1 MTAHDLT
8 VAHTAH
14 DAAPATARAPLAPKG
29 EGLGVRN
36 PVRLGVIDYLNV
48 APVYDWLRHPEW
60 RHDGGTDGMHLDDT
74 HAVGAHGMRPL
85 DRIEL
90 VAGVPSAMNAA
101 LAAGAIDVSNV
112 SSVAFGQH
120 AREWLLLPDLSVAA
134 HGRVASVLLFSRHP
148 EWSALD
154 GGSIAMTSDSAT
166 SVALVKLLCER
177 RYGIAP
183 RFVSRPP
190 DLDAMLAEHDAALL
204 IGDIALR
211 EGQARR
217 LVGGAVPYVFDL
229 ATEWQAWMG
238 LPFVF
243 SVWAA
248 RRDRAEPIR
257 DGGALDLLRTST
269 RWGLAHLDIIAAD
282 AARRLDLPIDTC
294 AAYLR
299 LLDYA
304 LGERDLLGLRAFLEM
319 AVPGF
324 AWEDVQWL

>member
-1 MTAHDLT
+1 MTMRDTIIPRADADLPPVT
-8 VAHTAH
+8 T
-14 DAAPATARAPLAPKG
+14 RASLSPQG
-29 EGLGVRN
+29 EGLGVRT

-60 RHDGGTDGMHLDDT
+60 RDGAGTDGAHSLDG
-74 HAVGAHGMRPL
+74 V
-85 DRIEL
+85 EL

-101 LAAGAIDVSNV
+101 LASGDIDVSNV
-112 SSVAFGQH
+112 SSVAFGQR

-134 HGRVASVLLFSRHP
+134 HGRVASVLLFSRHR

-177 RYGIAP
+177 RYGISP
-183 RFVSRPP
+183 RFVIRPP

-211 EGQARR
+211 EGQTRR
-217 LVGGAVPYVFDL
+217 PIGGAVPYVFDL
-229 ATEWQAWMG
+229 AAEWQAWME

-248 RRDRAEPIR
+248 RRDRAEAIR
-257 DGGALDLLRTST
+257 EGGALDLLRAST

-282 AARRLDLPIDTC
+282 AARRLNLPHATC

-304 LGERDLLGLRAFLEM
+304 LGERDLRGLLAFLEM

-324 AWEDVQWL
+324 TWEDVQWL